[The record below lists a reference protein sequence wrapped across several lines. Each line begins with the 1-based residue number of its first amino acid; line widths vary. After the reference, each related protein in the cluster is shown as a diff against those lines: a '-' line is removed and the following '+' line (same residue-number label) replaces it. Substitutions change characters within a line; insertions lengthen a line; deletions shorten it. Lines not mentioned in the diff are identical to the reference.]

1 MALACEIKHDDKLTD
16 EDGVYIQ
23 AALLYTSVSGQRR
36 LRICNL
42 ALNTCNNMGELYR
55 DCDLDTVVTFLAK
68 QNISRLMDMGPKVV
82 KESLMLQCA
91 VILACFRK
99 NCASPSSP
107 GQLVLPERMKVCLY
121 QFKYFIK

>member
-16 EDGVYIQ
+16 EDGVYVQ

-55 DCDLDTVVTFLAK
+55 DCDLDTVVNLLAK